1 MKRRIRA
8 MAIAESDKQKTTIK
22 RELKMSSEKKE
33 LEKDD
38 EPSDD
43 ALQNIPKVSKV
54 IFDEKTGTIT
64 LQIAKEDEQLTGKK
78 E

>member
-1 MKRRIRA
+1 M
-8 MAIAESDKQKTTIK
+8 SD
-22 RELKMSSEKKE
+22 EKKE

-38 EPSDD
+38 EPVDE

-64 LQIAKEDEQLTGKK
+64 LQIAKEDKQVTGKN
-78 E
+78 EE